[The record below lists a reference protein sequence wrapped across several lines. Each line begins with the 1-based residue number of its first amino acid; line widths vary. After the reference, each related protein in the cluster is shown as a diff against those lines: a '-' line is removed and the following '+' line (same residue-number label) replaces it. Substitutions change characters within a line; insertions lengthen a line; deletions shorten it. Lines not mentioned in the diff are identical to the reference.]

1 MAAEGRR
8 ERRVD
13 KSWTTVRRKA
23 HAVCVRYVRIVRAGG
38 GFNKHSGIGVKAAEQ
53 Q

>member
-13 KSWTTVRRKA
+13 KSWTRETTARRKA
-23 HAVCVRYVRIVRAGG
+23 HA
-38 GFNKHSGIGVKAAEQ
+38 EQ
-53 Q
+53 PLRR